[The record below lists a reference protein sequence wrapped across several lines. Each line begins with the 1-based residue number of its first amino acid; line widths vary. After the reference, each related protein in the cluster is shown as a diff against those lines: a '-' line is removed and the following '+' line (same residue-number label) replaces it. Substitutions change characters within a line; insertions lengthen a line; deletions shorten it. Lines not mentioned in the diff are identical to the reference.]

1 MSRMKCLA
9 TLYRLMTFPARTP
22 ILSAPLM
29 RPAAAWALTVAR
41 RASVA
46 ASRSSRLRAR
56 SAASSGL
63 RQAISRS
70 PG

>member
-9 TLYRLMTFPARTP
+9 ILCLLITRPARTP
-22 ILSAPLM
+22 ILSAPLI
-29 RPAAAWALTVAR
+29 RPAAAWAATLAS